1 MILKLSI
8 EPIRP
13 KEAHSLGGSL
23 IYANLLHINMFC
35 YASSAVNGGAKA
47 GITTCSLSTDFI
59 ISVPDGAD
67 NEWKVSMYPTLKTYF
82 FSDLFGFHDQ
92 YETLFDDAAESWI
105 GIEKVFNLPTVDLK
119 DE

>member
-1 MILKLSI
+1 
-8 EPIRP
+8 
-13 KEAHSLGGSL
+13 
-23 IYANLLHINMFC
+23 MFC

-82 FSDLFGFHDQ
+82 FSDLFGF
-92 YETLFDDAAESWI
+92 Y

>member
-1 MILKLSI
+1 
-8 EPIRP
+8 
-13 KEAHSLGGSL
+13 
-23 IYANLLHINMFC
+23 MFC

-105 GIEKVFNLPTVDLK
+105 GIIYFRDQIQGSFTAGRPFKLQLQSVG
-119 DE
+119 

>member
-1 MILKLSI
+1 
-8 EPIRP
+8 
-13 KEAHSLGGSL
+13 
-23 IYANLLHINMFC
+23 MFC

-82 FSDLFGFHDQ
+82 FSDLFGFHLKLLD
-92 YETLFDDAAESWI
+92 YEKNIL
-105 GIEKVFNLPTVDLK
+105 G
-119 DE
+119 DEQAYRFICGYLAYR

>member
-1 MILKLSI
+1 
-8 EPIRP
+8 
-13 KEAHSLGGSL
+13 
-23 IYANLLHINMFC
+23 MFC

-82 FSDLFGFHDQ
+82 FSDLFGFMINMKRYLMMRQ
-92 YETLFDDAAESWI
+92 KAGLASKKFLTCRLSI
-105 GIEKVFNLPTVDLK
+105 
-119 DE
+119 

>member
-1 MILKLSI
+1 
-8 EPIRP
+8 
-13 KEAHSLGGSL
+13 
-23 IYANLLHINMFC
+23 MFC

-59 ISVPDGAD
+59 ISVPDA
-67 NEWKVSMYPTLKTYF
+67 EIFPIIYPTLKTYF

>member
-1 MILKLSI
+1 
-8 EPIRP
+8 
-13 KEAHSLGGSL
+13 
-23 IYANLLHINMFC
+23 MFC

-82 FSDLFGFHDQ
+82 FSDLFGFHGLGDQ
-92 YETLFDDAAESWI
+92 GADVLGGLFP
-105 GIEKVFNLPTVDLK
+105 G
-119 DE
+119 

>member
-1 MILKLSI
+1 MNNGT
-8 EPIRP
+8 IRVNRS
-13 KEAHSLGGSL
+13 EFQ
-23 IYANLLHINMFC
+23 IYVSQAKAIPFHFQ
-35 YASSAVNGGAKA
+35 STDNGGAKA

>member
-1 MILKLSI
+1 
-8 EPIRP
+8 
-13 KEAHSLGGSL
+13 
-23 IYANLLHINMFC
+23 MFC

-119 DE
+119 DVVLIRQTAGGAAAYILMAKTAFHLIQHAFT

>member
-1 MILKLSI
+1 
-8 EPIRP
+8 
-13 KEAHSLGGSL
+13 
-23 IYANLLHINMFC
+23 MFC

-59 ISVPDGAD
+59 IFVPDGAD